1 MKINVNLTEK
11 EFDFLLQCIIARRVQ
26 RKDLIEKLDDD
37 TDLVEYQKEVIRE
50 CDKIFDTI
58 YQKSIIK
65 QKG

>member
-65 QKG
+65 